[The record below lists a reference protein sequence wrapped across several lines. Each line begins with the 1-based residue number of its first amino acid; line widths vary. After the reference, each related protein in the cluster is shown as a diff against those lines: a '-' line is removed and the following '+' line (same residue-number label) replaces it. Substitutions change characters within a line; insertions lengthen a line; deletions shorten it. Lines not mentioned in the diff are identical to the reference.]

1 MNQRIYSR
9 DHLWLEWEADGT
21 ATVGVTTYAQK
32 ELGDILFVELPEIGA
47 ELTQAPAFG
56 VIESVKTASDLFA
69 PASGRV
75 TAVNEKLREE
85 PWLVNDSPQEQGWIL
100 KMAAAA
106 PETGDY
112 LMDAD
117 AYRNLAGP

>member
-1 MNQRIYSR
+1 MGECCYSR
-9 DHLWLEWEADGT
+9 DHVWLRPEPDGT
-21 ATVGVTTYAQK
+21 AAVGVTTYAQA
-32 ELGDILFVELPEIGA
+32 ELGDILFVELPEVGA
-47 ELTQAPAFG
+47 ELTQAQAFG

-100 KMAAAA
+100 KMEAAA
-106 PETGDY
+106 PELGDY
-112 LMDAD
+112 LMDAE
-117 AYRNLAGP
+117 AYRELTGP

>member
-1 MNQRIYSR
+1 MNQRVYSR
-9 DHLWLEWEADGT
+9 DHLWLEWVADGT
-21 ATVGVTTYAQK
+21 AIVGVTTHAQE

-47 ELTQAPAFG
+47 ELTQAQAFG

-100 KMAAAA
+100 KMAATA
-106 PETGDY
+106 PETGGY

-117 AYRNLAGP
+117 AYRNLTGS